1 MMMDGNST
9 CVGEEWTW
17 NIVIETMNKLTIEIK
32 NPADKMKTKEQKERL
47 IEAFHGSSTTSQAPF
62 YPVQFP
68 KNASKDP
75 SKTFNRRKK
84 KFETVPPSDSTSSSS
99 LFRNFDPLQLEEERK
114 RKYERYRSSFSSQMR
129 THRFTSSSTSWRS
142 REIPTRVQQ
151 AQDGNG
157 GGRRAGAAG
166 GGRK

>member
-47 IEAFHGSSTTSQAPF
+47 IKAFHGSSTTSQAPF

-68 KNASKDP
+68 KNKLVLASFTLSIRSGQAGP
-75 SKTFNRRKK
+75 
-84 KFETVPPSDSTSSSS
+84 
-99 LFRNFDPLQLEEERK
+99 EENLAEL
-114 RKYERYRSSFSSQMR
+114 
-129 THRFTSSSTSWRS
+129 
-142 REIPTRVQQ
+142 
-151 AQDGNG
+151 
-157 GGRRAGAAG
+157 
-166 GGRK
+166 

>member
-75 SKTFNRRKK
+75 SKTFNTQCNNQGGLEDG
-84 KFETVPPSDSTSSSS
+84 FFS
-99 LFRNFDPLQLEEERK
+99 FDYSGFDDCFL
-114 RKYERYRSSFSSQMR
+114 KY
-129 THRFTSSSTSWRS
+129 
-142 REIPTRVQQ
+142 I
-151 AQDGNG
+151 
-157 GGRRAGAAG
+157 
-166 GGRK
+166 